1 MPSVIEAM
9 FPPAPT
15 FTDKDLP
22 YLAGKVFLVTGA
34 ASGVGFELA
43 KILYAAGGTV
53 YIAARSVSRCEGAI
67 EKIKAQTRGQKA
79 EGKLKIMAV
88 DLGDLGAVKRAA
100 EEFLRQET
108 RLDILVHN
116 AAVMI
121 PPIGSKGKQGQDLE
135 MTTNCLAPYL
145 LTILLEPLLIR
156 TAASSPSF
164 GVRVIFV
171 VALMHHG
178 TPPGAMSF
186 DSNGTPK
193 ILPKGFDNYMHSKV
207 GGTWLA
213 VEFAKRFEGKGILSL
228 SVHPGLMRTE
238 LQRNMGVIARI
249 GMKLIFKPPV
259 YGAYSELYAS
269 LYPHLNAEN
278 NGGYVMAWGRV
289 AHLPDDITNALKSK
303 EMGGTGAAQVFLD
316 YCERE
321 TKPFQ

>member
-1 MPSVIEAM
+1 MPSVLRAM

-22 YLAGKVFLVTGA
+22 SLAGKVFLVTGA

-53 YIAARSVSRCEGAI
+53 YIAARSLSRCEGAI
-67 EKIKAQTRGQKA
+67 EKIKAQTSGRKA
-79 EGKLKIMAV
+79 EGTLKIMVV
-88 DLGDLGAVKRAA
+88 DLADLGAVKTAA
-100 EEFLRQET
+100 EEFLQQET
-108 RLDILVHN
+108 RLDVLINN

-121 PPIGSKGKQGQDLE
+121 PPTGSKSKQGQDLE
-135 MTTNCLAPYL
+135 MATNCLAPYL
-145 LTILLEPLLIR
+145 LTLLLEPLLVR
-156 TAASSPSF
+156 TAASSTPFS
-164 GVRVIFV
+164 VRVIFV
-171 VALMHHG
+171 VALMQHG

-213 VEFAKRFEGKGILSL
+213 AEFAKRFEGKGVLSL

-238 LQRNMGVIARI
+238 LQRNMGVIAPI
-249 GMKLIFKPPV
+249 GMKLMFKTPV

-269 LYPHLNAEN
+269 LYPYLSAKN

-289 AHLPDDITNALKSK
+289 EELPADITNALKSK
-303 EMGGTGAAQVFLD
+303 AEGGSGAAQIFLD